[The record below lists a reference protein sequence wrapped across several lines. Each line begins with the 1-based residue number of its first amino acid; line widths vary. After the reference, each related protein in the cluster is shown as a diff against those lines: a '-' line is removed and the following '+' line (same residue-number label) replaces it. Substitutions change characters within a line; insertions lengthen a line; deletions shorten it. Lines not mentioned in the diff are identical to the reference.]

1 MHRGDEDVDVA
12 DGFFASSRAAG
23 LLGTQHRLIIAQPRH
38 EPLTELESFRQQ
50 HPRGAAL
57 TTLFE
62 VVEHPLDRARA
73 DAFHLREQ
81 AIARGPFQLLD
92 AADAQALKDQAR
104 IACAHPAHLQQ
115 IAQTCRQ
122 PLQQPLVIRARPR
135 RQNLL
140 DAFQRSRTD
149 AADFFELPQ
158 QLQVAQRRAEVF
170 DDPCGIAKR
179 ARSVRIATLD
189 GEQVAHLGKD
199 LGDGVV
205 VHTATLLSGR
215 RRGHFFA
222 SGTGRNQCCCRRC
235 RGSPHS
241 RVRVLFPNLGAE
253 EDDAPPA
260 ASPPAHLSSLARAWA
275 TALEV
280 ADVDGFATDGFV
292 AWLNT
297 PRARRTA
304 EARGLT
310 LWGPD
315 PLVVREV
322 HDKGFCAHAVARL
335 GLLEPPLQGA
345 ITVFDVEDCTVDNL
359 VAATLQQPAWM
370 ARDGLVAKAR
380 MSTSGRG
387 RLDLR
392 RGITERAAAKL
403 RRRGGVVVEP
413 WLARIADYSSQWWID
428 DDGVIRFVGATKAT
442 QSFAGMWSGARMWID
457 ADGVPGIPGAVGR
470 DVVDRRWPTPTAR

>member
-1 MHRGDEDVDVA
+1 M
-12 DGFFASSRAAG
+12 
-23 LLGTQHRLIIAQPRH
+23 
-38 EPLTELESFRQQ
+38 
-50 HPRGAAL
+50 
-57 TTLFE
+57 
-62 VVEHPLDRARA
+62 
-73 DAFHLREQ
+73 
-81 AIARGPFQLLD
+81 
-92 AADAQALKDQAR
+92 
-104 IACAHPAHLQQ
+104 
-115 IAQTCRQ
+115 
-122 PLQQPLVIRARPR
+122 
-135 RQNLL
+135 
-140 DAFQRSRTD
+140 
-149 AADFFELPQ
+149 
-158 QLQVAQRRAEVF
+158 
-170 DDPCGIAKR
+170 
-179 ARSVRIATLD
+179 
-189 GEQVAHLGKD
+189 
-199 LGDGVV
+199 
-205 VHTATLLSGR
+205 
-215 RRGHFFA
+215 
-222 SGTGRNQCCCRRC
+222 
-235 RGSPHS
+235 
-241 RVRVLFPNLGAE
+241 RVLFPNLGAE

-392 RGITERAAAKL
+392 RGITQRAAAKL

-470 DVVDRRWPTPTAR
+470 DVVDRGQLIVREAANAGLRGPCGVDVFTWTDLDGAVYTRVCELNARMTGGLVAVLLARRLVHDGQVGTGAQVAYADGEVTALSTGNTSLTASPAPSPSTSE